1 MVTTEDGASMTA
13 RTAADARNLT
23 GVWHGIYSYP
33 RGNPPVSFVATLIE
47 TASMVSGTTHEGEA
61 SGTLFAMVTGRRQG
75 SAVSFVKTYDG
86 TNPDYRTVDYEGR
99 LSGDATEIDGR
110 WTIPGVWSGK
120 FLMIRARGV
129 AETIVRRARVR
140 A

>member
-1 MVTTEDGASMTA
+1 MTTQ
-13 RTAADARNLT
+13 RPADARNLT
-23 GVWHGIYSYP
+23 GVWQGIYSYP
-33 RGNPPVSFVATLIE
+33 NSNPPVSFVATLIE
-47 TASMVSGTTHEGEA
+47 TASMLSGTTHEGEGG
-61 SGTLFAMVTGRRQG
+61 GTLFATLVGGRHG
-75 SAVSFVKTYDG
+75 SVVSFVKTYDG
-86 TNPDYRTVDYEGR
+86 TNPDYRRVDYEGR

-129 AETIVRRARVR
+129 AETTVHHERVR